1 MMTTWILIAVLTHK
15 TSIVIQQE
23 FSSETRCQ
31 AAAELIQL
39 KEEEVNAPVGY
50 SYVLCVP
57 K

>member
-1 MMTTWILIAVLTHK
+1 MMTTWILIAVLTHS

-39 KEEEVNAPVGY
+39 KEEEVGALTRY
-50 SYVLCVP
+50 AYVLCVP